1 MLTFPRNSP
10 SPSHV
15 SLCECCWNL
24 VTSPQLTSDFSHS
37 PYQGPFELTV
47 PHIFPHLLMTFSQAT
62 YCINAAQMKS
72 GHLYSD
78 FHNGGGEQGDPV
90 CCSLPSFRSM
100 ILQAFSKILRG
111 LWMMLLCMGSSCL
124 PVSLPSPPPL
134 FFVTWD
140 HLPKMACI
148 QAPASGS
155 PWEETQ
161 TKIQFTSLKWV
172 RNTLP
177 DTSCVTPGW
186 IS

>member
-1 MLTFPRNSP
+1 MLLEPCHITAAHLWFQ
-10 SPSHV
+10 
-15 SLCECCWNL
+15 
-24 VTSPQLTSDFSHS
+24 PQ
-37 PYQGPFELTV
+37 PIPGPLRADSA
-47 PHIFPHLLMTFSQAT
+47 PHISTSAHDLLPGHLLHKCSPDEEWSPLQWLSQW
-62 YCINAAQMKS
+62 
-72 GHLYSD
+72 
-78 FHNGGGEQGDPV
+78 GGGQGDPV

-148 QAPASGS
+148 QALASGS